1 MKSLKIINRVET
13 NVLGMSVSGVTLEVQ
28 NSEYEGMTLQLGDH
42 LVRAR
47 LAKKTPTKQGY
58 FVVCWE
64 KNCQNKN
71 QPFTVENSP
80 ERLLVNITDG
90 EQSGQFVFSKSILV
104 RKSIL
109 SHDDV
114 VGKMAFR
121 VYPIWESNLNQTAK
135 KTQDWQMP
143 YFIDC
148 SQSVLDKNKIA
159 KLF

>member
-1 MKSLKIINRVET
+1 MI
-13 NVLGMSVSGVTLEVQ
+13 
-28 NSEYEGMTLQLGDH
+28 
-42 LVRAR
+42 
-47 LAKKTPTKQGY
+47 
-58 FVVCWE
+58 
-64 KNCQNKN
+64 
-71 QPFTVENSP
+71 
-80 ERLLVNITDG
+80 VNITDG
-90 EQSGQFVFSKSILV
+90 EKSGQFVFPKSILV

-135 KTQDWQMP
+135 RTQDWQMP